1 MTLAEAR
8 LHLRYSAWAS
18 IQLVEV
24 VRSVPDA
31 DFEKNVGI
39 SHGSMLGTLAH
50 ILWAD
55 WMWFNRI
62 AGQSAPPGERP
73 AQTREAL
80 ETVWPVIHDKWIAW
94 AVHADDAEIHR
105 LVEYISIL
113 DGKLTRVPA
122 WQIILHVVNHAT
134 LHRGQVVGLLR
145 QMGIAPPHTDL
156 MNFYREPSAVGHA

>member
-8 LHLRYSAWAS
+8 LHLRYTAWAS
-18 IQLVEV
+18 IQLVEG
-24 VRSVPDA
+24 VRSVPDV
-31 DFEKNVGI
+31 DFEKPVGI
-39 SHGSMLGTLAH
+39 SHGSLLGTLAH

-55 WMWFNRI
+55 WLWFNRI
-62 AGQSAPPGERP
+62 AGQSTESMERP

-80 ETVWPVIHDKWIAW
+80 ETVWPGIQDKWIVW
-94 AVHADDAEIHR
+94 AEHADEAEINR
-105 LVEYISIL
+105 VVEYISIL

-134 LHRGQVVGLLR
+134 LHRGQVMGMLR

-156 MNFYREPSAVGHA
+156 MNYYRQLPT